1 MAKEKIQ
8 ALLWNK
14 EDHSYYARSAYFY
27 TDLKDL
33 LNYLLS
39 KEVSPDDLE
48 NFKEKLQTGK
58 IKHCQVVKNHNGR
71 KDESPFQSIKD
82 GGLFIRNRVTK
93 DSFKDG
99 YEVMDSKVRFSW
111 RSDMTYCELS
121 TPRDLFD
128 SEREIIEEVLGQAL
142 GTSVQDKVFNIF
154 ALLCSAKDVVWKVYD
169 STKTDKSFYNDKR
182 ERSFLGFDTM
192 DLYHAEDV
200 ETRERVAKRI
210 ATCAWMLTKQLTGYE
225 LHLKDY
231 PDDDFVDGLMAAR
244 YLQNENIIVK
254 KVMEPTLTM
263 KGLLKLATAK
273 SDVADG
279 NIIAAQVCLSKIIKG
294 TGGRYKRRLEELLSM
309 DGIRKV
315 EAKPYATDTK
325 FDDFKNVDNCLVWSD
340 TGNEK
345 QNFTVYIWD
354 DLITTYDL
362 MGSDESF
369 CGLIKNK

>member
-8 ALLWNK
+8 VLLWDK
-14 EDHSYYARSAYFY
+14 EDHSYYARSAYYY

-33 LNYLLS
+33 LSYVLS
-39 KEVSPDDLE
+39 KELSPDELE

-58 IKHCQVVKNHNGR
+58 IKHCLVIKNHNGR
-71 KDESPFQSIKD
+71 KDESPFQNIKD

-93 DSFKDG
+93 DSFRDG
-99 YEVMDSKVRFSW
+99 YEVMDSKVRYSW

-121 TPRDLFD
+121 TPRDLLD
-128 SEREIIEEVLGQAL
+128 DEKKIIEETLGQAL
-142 GTSVQDKVFNIF
+142 GTSEQDRVFNLF

-169 STKTDKSFYNDKR
+169 NTKTDKGFYNDKR
-182 ERSFLGFDTM
+182 ECSFLGFDTM
-192 DLYHAEDV
+192 DLYHTEDV

-244 YLQNENIIVK
+244 YLQNEKIIVK

-263 KGLLKLATAK
+263 KDLLKLAIAK

-294 TGGRYKRRLEELLSM
+294 SGGRYKRRLEDFLDM
-309 DGIRKV
+309 NGIRKV
-315 EAKPYATDTK
+315 EAKPFTTGAK

-345 QNFTVYIWD
+345 QNFVVYIWD
-354 DLITTYDL
+354 DLITTYDF

-369 CGLIKNK
+369 CGLIKNQ

>member
-8 ALLWNK
+8 VLLWDR
-14 EDHSYYARSAYFY
+14 EDHSYYARCAYYY

-33 LNYLLS
+33 LSYVLS
-39 KEVSPDDLE
+39 KELSPDDLE

-58 IKHCQVVKNHNGR
+58 IKHCLVVKNHNGR
-71 KDESPFQSIKD
+71 KDESPFQNIKD

-93 DSFKDG
+93 DSFRDG
-99 YEVMDSKVRFSW
+99 YEVMDSKLRFSW

-121 TPRDLFD
+121 TPRALLDD
-128 SEREIIEEVLGQAL
+128 EKKTIEEVLGQAL
-142 GTSVQDKVFNIF
+142 GTSEQDRVFNLF

-169 STKTDKSFYNDKR
+169 NTKTDITFYNDKR

-192 DLYHAEDV
+192 DLYHTEDV
-200 ETRERVAKRI
+200 EARERVAKRI

-263 KGLLKLATAK
+263 KDLLKLATAK

-294 TGGRYKRRLEELLSM
+294 SGSRYKRRLEDFLNM
-309 DGIRKV
+309 NGIRKV
-315 EAKPYATDTK
+315 EAKPFATGAK
-325 FDDFKNVDNCLVWSD
+325 FDDFKDVDNCLVWSD

-345 QNFTVYIWD
+345 QNFIVYIWD

-369 CGLIKNK
+369 CGLIKNQ

>member
-8 ALLWNK
+8 VLLWNK

-33 LNYLLS
+33 LNYVLS

-48 NFKEKLQTGK
+48 NFKGKLQTGK
-58 IKHCQVVKNHNGR
+58 IKHCVAVKNHNGR

-93 DSFKDG
+93 DSFRES
-99 YEVMDSKVRFSW
+99 YEVMDSKLRFSW

-121 TPRDLFD
+121 TPRDLLYD
-128 SEREIIEEVLGQAL
+128 EKKIIEETLGQAL
-142 GTSVQDKVFNIF
+142 GTSEQDKVFNLF

-169 STKTDKSFYNDKR
+169 STKRKNNFYNDKR

-192 DLYHAEDV
+192 DLYHAKDV
-200 ETRERVAKRI
+200 EARERVAKRI

-263 KGLLKLATAK
+263 KDLLKLATAK

-294 TGGRYKRRLEELLSM
+294 SGSRYKRRLEDFLNMS
-309 DGIRKV
+309 GIRKV
-315 EAKPYATDTK
+315 EARPFTTGAK

-345 QNFTVYIWD
+345 QNFIVYIWD

-369 CGLIKNK
+369 CGLIKNQ

>member
-8 ALLWNK
+8 VLLWDK
-14 EDHSYYARSAYFY
+14 EDHSYYARSAYYY

-33 LNYLLS
+33 LSYVLS
-39 KEVSPDDLE
+39 KELSPDELE

-58 IKHCQVVKNHNGR
+58 IRHCLVIKNHNGR
-71 KDESPFQSIKD
+71 KDESPFQNIKD

-93 DSFKDG
+93 DSFRDG
-99 YEVMDSKVRFSW
+99 YEVMDSKVRYSW

-121 TPRDLFD
+121 TPRDLLD
-128 SEREIIEEVLGQAL
+128 DEKKIIEETLGQAL
-142 GTSVQDKVFNIF
+142 GTSEQDRVFNLF

-169 STKTDKSFYNDKR
+169 NTKTDKSFYNDKR

-263 KGLLKLATAK
+263 KDLLKLVIAK

-294 TGGRYKRRLEELLSM
+294 SGSRYKRRLEDFLNM
-309 DGIRKV
+309 NGIRKV
-315 EAKPYATDTK
+315 EAKPFVTGAK

-340 TGNEK
+340 SGNEK
-345 QNFTVYIWD
+345 QNFIVYIWD

-369 CGLIKNK
+369 CGLIKNQ

>member
-8 ALLWNK
+8 VLLWDK
-14 EDHSYYARSAYFY
+14 EDHSYYARSAYYY

-33 LNYLLS
+33 LSYVLS
-39 KEVSPDDLE
+39 KELSPDDLE

-58 IKHCQVVKNHNGR
+58 IRHCLVVKNHNGR
-71 KDESPFQSIKD
+71 KDETPFQNIKD

-93 DSFKDG
+93 DSFRDG
-99 YEVMDSKVRFSW
+99 YEVMDSKVRYSW

-121 TPRDLFD
+121 TPRALLDD
-128 SEREIIEEVLGQAL
+128 EKKTIEEVLGQAL
-142 GTSVQDKVFNIF
+142 GTSEQDRVFNLF
-154 ALLCSAKDVVWKVYD
+154 ALLCSAKNVVWKVYD
-169 STKTDKSFYNDKR
+169 NTKTDITFYDDKR
-182 ERSFLGFDTM
+182 ERSFLGFDTK
-192 DLYHAEDV
+192 DLYHTEDV

-244 YLQNENIIVK
+244 YLQNENVIVK

-263 KGLLKLATAK
+263 KDLLKLVIAK

-294 TGGRYKRRLEELLSM
+294 SGSRYKRRLEDFLNM
-309 DGIRKV
+309 NGIKKV
-315 EAKPYATDTK
+315 EAKPFATGAK
-325 FDDFKNVDNCLVWSD
+325 FDDFKDVDNCLVWSD

-345 QNFTVYIWD
+345 QNFVVYIWD

-369 CGLIKNK
+369 CGLIKNQ